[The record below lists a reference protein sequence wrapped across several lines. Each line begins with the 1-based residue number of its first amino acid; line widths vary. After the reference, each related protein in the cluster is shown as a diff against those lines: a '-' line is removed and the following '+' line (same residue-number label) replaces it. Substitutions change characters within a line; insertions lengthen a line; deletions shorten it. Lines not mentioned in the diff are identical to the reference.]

1 MGFKLENQDLAK
13 RLHMKNK
20 GKNKKGTKTLKGSQ
34 LLSVLTKAAKVKE
47 KGVAVDSPSH
57 KFNDSRLD
65 NLDGSS
71 SKKDYSEYND
81 DNTRDQGRE
90 NDYVMDLD
98 QSESSQLMEEGLSTG
113 RLTGF
118 SPKTKD
124 NLLRSNS
131 TQRTLAKRKTEGDAA
146 NTSTLITTKTKS
158 VGLGK
163 VNKNSSI
170 MEDSNNN
177 ILLDPAVAAEG
188 DVKEKTLL
196 VEQGEEEENAQSPV
210 PKGNPLKGYI
220 YKNEFL
226 ETRPPRNHPT
236 FRISERKISLNKTRR
251 AIEPHNTTRGN
262 MTERS
267 DTDKSGYM
275 PSLNLGKRTL
285 TSWKEALN
293 ESQVEE
299 LKACL
304 RNEKS
309 MQNSFSSSSHV
320 PIIKSERYQNSPEE
334 EKVYWVNLAQEE
346 YDRIRRGLQST
357 FRIDLTEN
365 QKKIL
370 EFFDKRKIASRK
382 ISENS
387 PLVSRKSTVNLRSQS
402 IIEEGKSMKDVE
414 DAYYYPQR
422 VTNRKASL
430 ESINLS
436 QRSNRSLDTKEE
448 KKLKDLY
455 DCLNKSPENIISFIP
470 WLKELVQTTE
480 NNELASSLLRRD
492 VEIELASSLE
502 SFYQF
507 IEFYIKLIQ
516 SHKKCKP
523 DCIHISKF
531 EERIKVMISNK
542 SKNSPRK

>member
-1 MGFKLENQDLAK
+1 
-13 RLHMKNK
+13 MKNK
-20 GKNKKGTKTLKGSQ
+20 GKKQKGGSRTIKGTQ
-34 LLSVLTKAAKVKE
+34 LLSVSTKTIKVKE
-47 KGVAVDSPSH
+47 KGTADSPSH
-57 KFNDSRLD
+57 KLNESH

-71 SKKDYSEYND
+71 SKKEPSEYND
-81 DNTRDQGRE
+81 DYTRDQGPE

-98 QSESSQLMEEGLSTG
+98 QSESSQLIEEGLSTG
-113 RLTGF
+113 RITGF

-131 TQRTLAKRKTEGDAA
+131 TQRALTKRKTEGDAV
-146 NTSTLITTKTKS
+146 NTSNLIATKAKS
-158 VGLGK
+158 VEKTNKTSIIDEDDLGAAK
-163 VNKNSSI
+163 VV
-170 MEDSNNN
+170 
-177 ILLDPAVAAEG
+177 VAEADKEEG
-188 DVKEKTLL
+188 KEKTLL
-196 VEQGEEEENAQSPV
+196 VPEEDAQSPPA

-226 ETRPPRNHPT
+226 GTRPPRSNPT
-236 FRISERKISLNKTRR
+236 YRISERKISLNKIRR

-262 MTERS
+262 VTERS
-267 DTDKSGYM
+267 DTDKSGYL

-304 RNEKS
+304 KNDKS
-309 MQNSFSSSSHV
+309 LQNSFSSSSHV
-320 PIIKSERYQNSPEE
+320 PIIKSERYHATAED
-334 EKVYWVNLAQEE
+334 EKVYWVNQAQEE
-346 YDRIRRGLQST
+346 YERIRRGLQST
-357 FRIDLTEN
+357 FRIDLSEN

-370 EFFDKRKIASRK
+370 DFFEKRKAQSRQ

-414 DAYYYPQR
+414 DGYYCPQR

-436 QRSNRSLDTKEE
+436 QRSNRSLDAKEE
-448 KKLKDLY
+448 RKLKDLY
-455 DCLNKSPENIISFIP
+455 DCLNKNAENIITFIP
-470 WLKELVQTTE
+470 WLKELVQNSE
-480 NNELASSLLRRD
+480 NNEFSSLLRRD

-523 DCIHISKF
+523 DCLHISKF

-542 SKNSPRK
+542 SKNMSKK